1 MNWHS
6 FIDNPAII
14 SIHLHNNFIL
24 KLKLYSTPHTNHSHQ
39 FKTYPLKNPKQS
51 ISKLS
56 LTLYKTTKQ
65 LIIISSHLVI
75 K

>member
-6 FIDNPAII
+6 FIDKPAII
-14 SIHLHNNFIL
+14 SIHLHNNNIL
-24 KLKLYSTPHTNHSHQ
+24 TLKLYFTAHTYHSQ
-39 FKTYPLKNPKQS
+39 SFKTCSLKNPKQS